1 MRPRQD
7 MGRNFSA
14 NGFLYDAEILRK
26 NAAMPT
32 VEERLDAI
40 ESRLTKLEG
49 RGGTRTLPP
58 KLTAV
63 SKPVHEGPPLATQLL
78 GWGGAAA
85 LVLAAS
91 YVIKLAIS
99 SGWLMPERQIG
110 IAIFGA
116 LAMIALG
123 LKLRSSD
130 RAYAGLLPAGGVA
143 ILFIAAYGAH
153 LYYGLVGAPTALAA
167 VTLICLLSLWLC
179 QVFQSTLYAFF
190 AVAGTYTVPFL
201 MKSLMLDI
209 TDLAIYY
216 ACWSAVFGV
225 FALWL
230 GSRAIY
236 LLALYMAMIGFDW
249 AWRDGSYADQWMSAA
264 VFQTVLLVIFGAA
277 AAFYTIKRNA
287 PLTREAAYAHLP
299 ALLIFYLLQYALLD
313 RYIPATAPWVAVA
326 SAAFVA
332 LCYGMARRLSKQELV
347 GGKMLLQA
355 YVALVLFHAGY
366 LESVSHEW
374 SPWVAFL
381 LLPLVAFYGRSRRD
395 MSAPGTFIWLAVGVI
410 FLINYMRIVTG
421 IDRHAAI
428 APDWLSVAYALEL
441 YGGYYLARRAETV
454 RGAWPLLL
462 MAGHLAAIAAAV
474 HIFNDRVAVSVAWGV
489 LALACLMMALNF
501 RDKLLGK
508 SSLLIFAIS
517 AGKVLFYD
525 LSSSAPLVRIGTLLV
540 VGCSFYLGGWLYKKI
555 EALEPVS

>member
-1 MRPRQD
+1 
-7 MGRNFSA
+7 
-14 NGFLYDAEILRK
+14 
-26 NAAMPT
+26 MPT
-32 VEERLDAI
+32 IEERLDAI
-40 ESRLTKLEG
+40 ESRLSKLEA
-49 RGGTRTLPP
+49 RGGFRTPPP
-58 KLTAV
+58 KPT
-63 SKPVHEGPPLATQLL
+63 PVPKVVHDGPPLATQLL

-99 SGWLMPERQIG
+99 SGWLTPERQIG
-110 IAIFGA
+110 IAIIGA

-123 LKLRSSD
+123 LKLRDGD

-143 ILFIAAYGAH
+143 ILFIATYGAH
-153 LYYGLVGAPTALAA
+153 LYYGLVGAPAALAA

-190 AVAGTYTVPFL
+190 AVAGTYSVPFL

-216 ACWSAVFGV
+216 ACWSAVFGM
-225 FALWL
+225 FALWV
-230 GSRAIY
+230 GSRAVY

-249 AWRDGSYADQWMSAA
+249 AWRDGSYADQWVSAA
-264 VFQTVLLVIFGAA
+264 VFQTVLLVIFSAVA
-277 AAFYTIKRNA
+277 VMFTIKRNA
-287 PLTREAAYAHLP
+287 PLTKGDARAHLP
-299 ALLIFYLLQYALLD
+299 ALLIFYYLQYALLD
-313 RYIPATAPWVAVA
+313 RYIHATAPWVAVA

-332 LCYGMARRLSKQELV
+332 LCYGIARRFSKQELV
-347 GGKMLLQA
+347 GGKILLQA
-355 YVALVLFHAGY
+355 YIALVLFHAGY
-366 LESVSHEW
+366 LESVSYDW
-374 SPWVAFL
+374 APWVAFV
-381 LLPLVAFYGRSRRD
+381 LLPLIAAYGVLRRD
-395 MSAPGTFIWLAVGVI
+395 MSAPGVFVWLAVGVI
-410 FLINYMRIVTG
+410 FLMNYLRIVTG
-421 IDRHAAI
+421 IDRHTAI
-428 APDWLSVAYALEL
+428 APDLLSMAYAVEL
-441 YGGYYLARRAETV
+441 YGGYYLARRAEIAKN
-454 RGAWPLLL
+454 AWPLLL

-474 HIFNDRVAVSVAWGV
+474 HIFHDRIAVSLAWGV
-489 LALACLMMALNF
+489 LALACLMIALNF

-555 EALEPVS
+555 EALEA

>member
-1 MRPRQD
+1 
-7 MGRNFSA
+7 
-14 NGFLYDAEILRK
+14 
-26 NAAMPT
+26 MPT
-32 VEERLDAI
+32 IEDRLDAI
-40 ESRLTKLEG
+40 EARLSKLESRSG
-49 RGGTRTLPP
+49 AKPLPLKPAPAP
-58 KLTAV
+58 KH
-63 SKPVHEGPPLATQLL
+63 VHEGPPLATQLL

-91 YVIKLAIS
+91 YVIKLAIA
-99 SGWLMPERQIG
+99 SGWLTPERQIG
-110 IAIFGA
+110 IATLGA

-123 LKLRSSD
+123 LRLRSSD
-130 RAYAGLLPAGGVA
+130 RVYAGLLPAGGVA
-143 ILFIAAYGAH
+143 ILFIATYGAH
-153 LYYGLVGAPTALAA
+153 LYYGLVGAPAALAA

-190 AVAGTYTVPFL
+190 AVAGTYSVPFL

-225 FALWL
+225 FALWI
-230 GSRAIY
+230 GSRAVY

-249 AWRDGSYADQWMSAA
+249 AWRDGSYADQWLSAA
-264 VFQTVLLVIFGAA
+264 VFQTVLLVIFSAA
-277 AAFYTIKRNA
+277 AVLFTVKRNT

-299 ALLIFYLLQYALLD
+299 ALLIFYFLQYALLEQH
-313 RYIPATAPWVAVA
+313 IPATAPWVAVA
-326 SAAFVA
+326 SATFIA
-332 LCYGMARRLSKQELV
+332 LSYGIARSLSKQELD

-374 SPWVAFL
+374 APWVAFL
-381 LLPLVAFYGRSRRD
+381 LLPLVAVYGAWRRD
-395 MSAPGTFIWLAVGVI
+395 MSAPGIFVWLAVGTV
-410 FLINYMRIVTG
+410 FLINYLRIVTG
-421 IDRHAAI
+421 IDRHTAI
-428 APDWLSVAYALEL
+428 APDWLSVAYAVEL
-441 YGGYYLARRAETV
+441 YGGYYLARRADIAKS
-454 RGAWPLLL
+454 AWPLLL

-474 HIFNDRVAVSVAWGV
+474 HIFHDRVAVSLAWGV
-489 LALACLMMALNF
+489 LALACLMIALNF

-525 LSSSAPLVRIGTLLV
+525 LASSAPLVRIGTLLV

-555 EALEPVS
+555 EALE